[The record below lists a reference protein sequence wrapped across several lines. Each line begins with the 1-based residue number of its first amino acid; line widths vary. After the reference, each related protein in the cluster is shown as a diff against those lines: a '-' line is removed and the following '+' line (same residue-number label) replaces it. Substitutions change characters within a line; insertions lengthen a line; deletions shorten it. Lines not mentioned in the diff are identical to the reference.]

1 MKILAIIQARCN
13 SSRLPNKILK
23 KIGDVE
29 SIIFQYKR
37 IKKSKNLDDIIV
49 ATSDTTSDDKLIK
62 VLKKNNIKYFRG
74 SEKDVLS
81 RFYNCAKNK
90 KVDAV
95 VRLTADCPLIDFTII
110 DKVIELFKSKKL
122 DYASNIT
129 PPTFPDG
136 MDVEIFKFSILK
148 KTLKN
153 TKNKYDREHVTPYMQ
168 RNKKIKKACLYNSK
182 DLSKIR
188 LTLDT
193 IDDYKNINTLVKKL
207 KKNHSFILSDIENH
221 IINEKYYSFNKNN
234 TGYKLW
240 LRAGDSISGGNM
252 LLSKNPNFF
261 MPGGWPTYYKK
272 AKGCNIWDLDNNKYL
287 DFLTMGVGTNLL
299 GYSNNKINKKI
310 NKAIAQSN
318 MSTLNSPDEVILA
331 EKLKRIHNWKNAKL
345 RFAKTGGEA
354 NSVAIRL
361 ARAFT
366 DTDKVAVCG
375 YHGWHDWYLSANIKS
390 IKNLDK
396 LLIDNLRVKG
406 VPKNLQ
412 NTVFPFLYNDFPSF
426 KNLVVKNK
434 IKIVKMEVIRNE
446 EPKNN
451 FLKNVHNY
459 CKKNGIIL
467 IFDECTSGF
476 RETYGGI
483 CKKYGLLPDILILG
497 KALGNGYPITSVMGR
512 SEIMDSIDKTFISST
527 FWTDKLGFVAALA
540 TLQEMNKVKSWK
552 YVKNYGL
559 QVKNSW
565 KKLAK
570 KFKLKIKITG
580 VDALASFNFIS
591 EHKDLY
597 KSYITEELLKNKIL
611 GSNVIYVSTAHKKS
625 HLIKYEKILTKI
637 FKKIKEFE
645 DGNFR
650 AIKLNYPMNVKSFQ
664 RLN

>member
-193 IDDYKNINTLVKKL
+193 IDDYKNINSLVKKL

-221 IINEKYYSFNKNN
+221 ITNEKYYSFNKNN

-318 MSTLNSPDEVILA
+318 MSTLNSPDEVMLA

-637 FKKIKEFE
+637 FKKIREFE